1 MGKGRK
7 KGRLMSFLNLV
18 VPFVG
23 PLAFEIANSVTGDW
37 TNLSNEFYLSTGK
50 LVTILIGVAYII
62 VMGTLMW
69 YNGQEKKSIECLESQ
84 VSELQKKTAVYKKS
98 NETLCTL
105 LAYMDEKIKSQ
116 IEFLKTN
123 GKLDVRELNINSAST
138 TIAKV
143 IHQNIIEKNGQDT
156 KVTVNIY
163 SRFKDAGSEYSI
175 MIAHEGH
182 ASQPSVFGVQKI
194 ISVDK
199 KKNRYSDKILL
210 SDSPD
215 YRIFLTKREVA
226 KAFSLREDKCKYNQY
241 LGIPIRKMGGI
252 NIALIEIVV
261 HGETT
266 IWEAKDDAVQ
276 FAANYCEVLKEYILL
291 MDRIYE
297 QGETIASKID
307 GGGA

>member
-1 MGKGRK
+1 
-7 KGRLMSFLNLV
+7 
-18 VPFVG
+18 
-23 PLAFEIANSVTGDW
+23 
-37 TNLSNEFYLSTGK
+37 
-50 LVTILIGVAYII
+50 
-62 VMGTLMW
+62 MW
-69 YNGQEKKSIECLESQ
+69 YNGREKKSIESLDSQ
-84 VSELQKKTAVYKKS
+84 VSELEKKTVLYKKS

-116 IEFLKTN
+116 IEFLKIHN
-123 GKLDVRELNINSAST
+123 KLDVRELNINSAST

-143 IHQNIIEKNGQDT
+143 IHQNIIEKSGQDT
-156 KVTVNIY
+156 NVTVNIY
-163 SRFKDAGSEYSI
+163 SRFKDAGAEYSI

-182 ASQPSVFGVQKI
+182 ASQPSAFGVQKI

-215 YRIFLTKREVA
+215 YRIFLTRKEVA
-226 KAFSLREDKCKYNQY
+226 KAFALREDKCKYNQY

-266 IWEAKDDAVQ
+266 IWNNTDEAIQ

-297 QGETIASKID
+297 QGKTIASKID